1 MKYRTLLFLTVILFI
16 ALHSAVGQKKLVHTM
31 TSQRYSIREGMAQ
44 VQTYRV
50 FQDSYGYIW
59 TVMGNGVSRF
69 DGKNLRTYPTAE
81 LGLKSRVLY
90 INQYK
95 ESVFFVARDG
105 ISFLHADG
113 SIAFYAMTEGY
124 KISNGGVVGESRIVM
139 ANGQLYMSMCL
150 EDVDNPTSQNSFF
163 IFNLE
168 NKTFKK
174 NKEYD
179 FEGQLHVV
187 ENKMIIF
194 KNGKNSYL
202 KVYKLSGDTLG
213 ILKEH
218 TLEKEIDYCLIEN
231 NPGNEFFLSDIT
243 ADVESSRI
251 YSCRLLPDNTFT
263 KELIGEIPHR
273 ALVVRRMDEK
283 NIFVSNIYDAYLIEG
298 NQQRLF
304 PINTIVVN
312 YATKDRDGNL
322 WLATDEGLINCYHL
336 LFDSYKLGIKHN
348 DYIWS
353 VAKDIYDNIWFA
365 SYNVGFWRADKN
377 ENITKAKVYHN
388 GKERT
393 VDLAYMDSAED
404 PLGRI
409 FFASEYGL
417 VVFDPRKGNSTNLT
431 LYETGC
437 ALAVYYDTITSCIYS
452 GGVTVIGDVGTTTLV
467 RMNEQLEVKS
477 YPLNNRHIICIH
489 RDSKRKLRIGT
500 YAGEYIFDEVNE
512 VFIEDTVA
520 RPYRGLIAMELDK
533 KGYLWKGTTTGVYA
547 EDTKGNLIKIQGTS
561 QNASYLMCYDDRYVI
576 WGFADKLAIL
586 DLQAFHKDTTDI
598 QIRMFDSFSG
608 YDALEAGQNGD
619 YIDKDGYVWVI
630 GADKVLRFHPDEL
643 MSKPEPVTPPPYI
656 AAVFN
661 KDKDADWQLAQY
673 DDEITLENSSNNLRF
688 DLLQASIM
696 APDKLTFRYRLK
708 GYNDHWENTNEPVIV
723 FQNLPF
729 GKYQIEVQSSIDS
742 ENWSKS
748 SLSQLI
754 TIKRPFWLTFPCIS
768 TLSIGIIF
776 LLLSITYWVR
786 KISLKKQEEKQQI
799 ERLKYRAVQSK
810 FIPHF
815 TGNVLNSINH
825 LISKDPKLAQKYI
838 VDFSDFSRQTLLY
851 SEKLNRT
858 LKEEL
863 DYIKIYLKLEKL
875 RFEEDLE
882 YSITTDPAIDLKM
895 KVPMMVLQTFCE
907 NAIKHG
913 LHHKGAPGSLK
924 VEVLIQN
931 DYAVLAVEDDG
942 IGRAKAHELKTEG
955 SKEGLNIV
963 NEQLK
968 FFNKTN
974 KRKSYLKVIDLYDN
988 YRNPTGTRF
997 ELYIPVFVVLGIA
1010 NRQNADVDKPEYT
1023 LPE

>member
-113 SIAFYAMTEGY
+113 SIAFYAMAEGY
-124 KISNGGVVGESRIVM
+124 KIAGGGVVGESRIVM

-512 VFIEDTVA
+512 VFIEDTLA
-520 RPYRGLIAMELDK
+520 RPYRGVIAMELDK
-533 KGYLWKGTTTGVYA
+533 KGFLWKGTTEGVFA
-547 EDTKGNLIKIQGTS
+547 EDTKGNLIRIQETS
-561 QNASYLMCYDDRYVI
+561 QNVSYLMCYDDRYII

-586 DLQAFHKDTTDI
+586 DLPAFHKDTTDI

-643 MSKPEPVTPPPYI
+643 IAKPETVTPSPYI
-656 AAVFN
+656 AAIFN
-661 KDKDADWQLAQY
+661 KDKNNDWKFAQH
-673 DDEITLENSSNNLRF
+673 DSLIFENRNNNFRF
-688 DLLQASIM
+688 DLLQASIV
-696 APDKLTFRYRLK
+696 APDKLTFRYRLN
-708 GYNDHWENTNEPVIV
+708 GYSDSWMNTNEHSIV
-723 FQNLPF
+723 FQNLPY
-729 GKYQIEVQSSIDS
+729 GKYHFEVQSSVDGIKWS
-742 ENWSKS
+742 ESVI
-748 SLSQLI
+748 SQLI
-754 TIKRPFWLTFPCIS
+754 TIQRPFWLTLPGLLL
-768 TLSIGIIF
+768 LSGGVIL
-776 LLLSITYWVR
+776 LLLSIAYWT
-786 KISLKKQEEKQQI
+786 KKLSIKKQEEKRQI

-815 TGNVLNSINH
+815 TGNVLNSINY
-825 LISKDPKLAQKYI
+825 LISKDPELAQKYI
-838 VDFSDFSRQTLLY
+838 IDFSGFSRQTLLY
-851 SEKLNRT
+851 SEKLHRS

-863 DYIKIYLKLEKL
+863 EYIDLYLKLEKL
-875 RFEEDLE
+875 RFEEDLS
-882 YSITTDPAIDLKM
+882 YFFNIDPAIDMGM
-895 KVPMMVLQTFCE
+895 KIPMMILQTFCE
-907 NAIKHG
+907 NAMKHG
-913 LHHKGAPGSLK
+913 LHHKSTPGFIK
-924 VEVLIQN
+924 IEAQIN
-931 DYAVLAVEDDG
+931 EGYAVLSVEDDG
-942 IGRAKAHELKTEG
+942 IGREKARELQTEG

-974 KRKSYLKVIDLYDN
+974 TRKAFLKIIDLFDDN
-988 YRNPTGTRF
+988 GSSSGTRF
-997 ELYIPVFVVLGIA
+997 ELHISI
-1010 NRQNADVDKPEYT
+1010 NNKD
-1023 LPE
+1023 